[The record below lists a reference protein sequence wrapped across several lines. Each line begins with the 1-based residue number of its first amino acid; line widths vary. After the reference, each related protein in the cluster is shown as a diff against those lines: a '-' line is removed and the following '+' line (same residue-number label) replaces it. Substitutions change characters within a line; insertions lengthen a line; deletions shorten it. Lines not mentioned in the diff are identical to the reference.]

1 MRWVVGAALA
11 VLLALPAVLSS
22 YAMTIFILIFFYAFL
37 GQAWNSVGGY
47 AGQLSVGHAAF
58 VGVGGYTAAMLSI
71 EGGLTPW
78 VGMFVGAVLAA
89 LLGAII
95 GYLGFRFGLRGF
107 YFVLLTVAFAEICR
121 IAVSNIDALGGPLGL
136 YITFT
141 GDPRQFQFSDGRVYY
156 YVALALML
164 VATATAWAIERRRF
178 GMYLAAIREDEAAAE
193 ALGVD
198 AFKYKMLAMIV
209 SSFLTGLA
217 GTFYAFYLFSLQ
229 PNTLFGIPLSVEI
242 AIRPIVGGAG
252 TLLGPIVGS
261 FILTPLAELSRL
273 YLGQGGLHGAHLIA
287 YGVLLIGV
295 VLFLPEGAYPRLRRA
310 LQRSRGAPFSGDE
323 RSHAAPVSG
332 HPRSEPGDERSHAAP
347 VSGHPQ
353 SEPGDERSHAAPVS
367 GHPQSEP
374 ADERSHAAPV
384 SGHPQS
390 EPASRP
396 PLQQTLL
403 VARGLSRRFGGLQ
416 AVAGLD
422 LTVQHGEMLGLIGPN
437 GAGKTTVFN
446 LLSGFLTP
454 DAGDVSF
461 RDRSIVGLPPHAI
474 CRLGLARTFQIVRP
488 FPRMTVLENVRVG
501 ALARHPQ
508 AVAARAR
515 ARDVVER
522 VGLGARERVTA
533 GALTLAERKRLELAR
548 ALATEPSLLLLD
560 EVMAGLNPTE
570 IETIIQLIRGIHESG
585 VSILLIEHNMRA
597 VMALS
602 HRIVVLSFGE
612 KIAEGAPAD
621 IANHPKVVEAYLGD
635 EYVRAAPA

>member
-1 MRWVVGAALA
+1 MRWAVVAALA
-11 VLLALPAVLSS
+11 VLLALPAVLGS
-22 YAMTIFILIFFYAFL
+22 YAVTIFILIFFYGFL
-37 GQAWNSVGGY
+37 GQAWNIVGGY
-47 AGQLSVGHAAF
+47 AGQLSAGHAAF

-71 EGGLTPW
+71 EAGLTPW
-78 VGMFVGAVLAA
+78 VGMFVGAALAA

-121 IAVSNIDALGGPLGL
+121 IAVSNIDAIGGPLGL

-141 GDPRQFQFSDGRVYY
+141 GDPRQFQFRDGRVYY
-156 YVALALML
+156 YIALALML
-164 VATATAWAIERRRF
+164 AATATAWAIERRRV
-178 GMYLAAIREDEAAAE
+178 GIYLAAIREDEAAAE
-193 ALGVD
+193 SLGVN
-198 AFKYKMLAMIV
+198 ALKYKMLAMVV
-209 SSFLTGLA
+209 SSFLTGLG

-242 AIRPIVGGAG
+242 IIRPIVGGAG
-252 TLLGPIVGS
+252 TLFGPILGS

-295 VLFLPEGAYPRLRRA
+295 VLFLPEGAYPRLRRV
-310 LQRSRGAPFSGDE
+310 LQRRSRVAPVSGPPHPKGCPQE
-323 RSHAAPVSG
+323 RSRVAPVSG
-332 HPRSEPGDERSHAAP
+332 HPRSEPG
-347 VSGHPQ
+347 
-353 SEPGDERSHAAPVS
+353 
-367 GHPQSEP
+367 
-374 ADERSHAAPV
+374 
-384 SGHPQS
+384 
-390 EPASRP
+390 SRP
-396 PLQQTLL
+396 PLQMPLL
-403 VARGLSRRFGGLQ
+403 VVRGLSKRFGGLQ

-422 LTVQHGEMLGLIGPN
+422 LAVEHGEMLGLIGPN

-461 RDRSIVGLPPHAI
+461 RDRSLVGLPPHAI
-474 CRLGLARTFQIVRP
+474 CRLGLARTFQLVRP
-488 FPRMTVLENVRVG
+488 FPRMSVLENVRVG

-508 AVAARAR
+508 ALEARAR

-522 VGLGARERVTA
+522 VGLGAREHVTA
-533 GALTLAERKRLELAR
+533 GTLTLAERKRLELGR
-548 ALATEPSLLLLD
+548 ALATEPTLLLLD

-570 IETIIQLIRGIHESG
+570 IEPIIRLIRGIHASG

-612 KIAEGAPAD
+612 TIAEGTPAN

-635 EYVRAAPA
+635 EHVRAAPA